1 MYSINRIQKTT
12 DGSVTE
18 VVAEFQTLK
27 DANEALKL
35 LAVVFGVTLKDS
47 LEGETDQWV
56 ITIASDATWRFQ
68 LDHDGWSYAVY
79 ESDPLFG

>member
-1 MYSINRIQKTT
+1 MYSINKTQET
-12 DGSVTE
+12 IGGSVTE
-18 VVAEFQTLK
+18 VVAEFETLK
-27 DANEALKL
+27 DANEALKML
-35 LAVVFGVTLKDS
+35 SIVFGVTLKDS
-47 LEGETDQWV
+47 LEDETDQWM